1 MVWNENYNDSIDC
14 INDPLLNQSIKSL
27 YNSILSGEQSDPTN
41 SSSFITPSV
50 FVFHPSSSL
59 SISSLLSSMNVHIP
73 SELKTY
79 VIMHQNLQLN
89 QEMNSTMTIAAP
101 VNNSIQ
107 HSIRPMS
114 SIHNTS
120 MTIEDKNDN
129 VSVDLTAL
137 SQYSDVPSKQQERI
151 YEPMMQQTQNVL
163 NSSMTTINA
172 PFMSF
177 QRMDSDRSPSFRILI
192 MNHHHSL

>member
-41 SSSFITPSV
+41 SSSSITPSV

-59 SISSLLSSMNVHIP
+59 TISSLLSSMNVHIP

-107 HSIRPMS
+107 HSFRPMS